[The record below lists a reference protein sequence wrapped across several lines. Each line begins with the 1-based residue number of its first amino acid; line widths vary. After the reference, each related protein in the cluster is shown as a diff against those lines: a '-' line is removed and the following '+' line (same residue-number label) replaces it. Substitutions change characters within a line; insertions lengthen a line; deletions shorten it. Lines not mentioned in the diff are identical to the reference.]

1 DTYLAQY
8 GCTVATFADCPT
20 YIRSGSYGQT
30 TLASQNLNPEKSR
43 SFTAGIV
50 FEPIRNVALTVDFF
64 DIKKTGAITTLT
76 AGDALAAYYAGETI
90 PDGFEVIPDAVGVGF
105 ENATP
110 RVGLVRSQLVNANT
124 IHSQGLDIGG
134 TARFDL
140 TDGLRYTISGEGSI
154 LFDLSTTFPG
164 GRKEKYVGTL
174 GNYNLTAGSGTPRWR
189 ANVTQTLDIQDQ
201 FSLSGTVNY
210 VAGYNLSAEDQGG
223 VRGDGG
229 LAVDYL
235 PENVDGYITVDL
247 VGTVKVTDKFSFYFN
262 VLNLLNDLPPL
273 DPATYGAY
281 LYNPVQAGE
290 GIFGRQFR
298 AGVKFGF

>member
-1 DTYLAQY
+1 
-8 GCTVATFADCPT
+8 
-20 YIRSGSYGQT
+20 
-30 TLASQNLNPEKSR
+30 
-43 SFTAGIV
+43 
-50 FEPIRNVALTVDFF
+50 
-64 DIKKTGAITTLT
+64 LT
-76 AGDALAAYYAGETI
+76 AGDALQAYYAGQTI
-90 PDGFEVIPDAVGVGF
+90 PDGFVVVPDAVGVGF

-110 RVGLVRSQLVNANT
+110 RVGLVQSQLVNANT
-124 IHSQGLDIGG
+124 IHSQGIDFGG

-140 TDGLRYTISGEGSI
+140 SENVRYTISGEAS
-154 LFDLSTTFPG
+154 LLLDLSTTFPG

-189 ANVTQTLDIQDQ
+189 ANVTQTVAVQDAYT
-201 FSLSGTVNY
+201 LSGTVNY

-229 LAVDYL
+229 LAVGYL

-247 VGTVKVTDKFSFYFN
+247 VGTAKVTDKVSFYIN
-262 VLNLLNDLPPL
+262 VLNILNDLPPI

-281 LYNPVQAGE
+281 LYNPVQGGE

-298 AGVKFGF
+298 AGIKFGF